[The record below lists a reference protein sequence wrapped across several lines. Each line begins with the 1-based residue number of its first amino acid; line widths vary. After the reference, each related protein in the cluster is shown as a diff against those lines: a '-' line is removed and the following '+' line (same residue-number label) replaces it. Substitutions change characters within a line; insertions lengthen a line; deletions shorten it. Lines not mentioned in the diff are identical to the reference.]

1 MPRYRIA
8 VLAAVLLFV
17 VTMPLYLHMK
27 RGPHKKTA
35 LLLKGLST
43 LIPTVLCIVGAAS
56 DAAPPGSWWMAVGL
70 MLCLIGD
77 VVLEL
82 HFITGMGAF
91 LLGHL
96 CYIGSFLSQ
105 KGPSLWIVGYFIPL
119 MMLVTLLF
127 VPLVPKLEKPRL
139 PYIVYVVVIVAMLSA
154 ALPLPFALGIRGV
167 LQAAG
172 AALFVLSDL
181 LLGRNLLTF
190 TNRLRDAVSL
200 SCYYAG
206 QYLLAVSVWCFAC
219 PG

>member
-1 MPRYRIA
+1 MPEYLIA
-8 VLAAVLLFV
+8 LLAALPLFA

-27 RGPHKKTA
+27 RGPHRKLA

-43 LIPTVLCIVGAAS
+43 LIPAALCFIGASSAS
-56 DAAPPGSWWMAVGL
+56 APPGSCWMATGL
-70 MLCLIGD
+70 ALCLVGD

-82 HFITGMGAF
+82 HFIAGMGAF

-96 CYIGSFLSQ
+96 CYIGGFLSQ

-119 MMLVTLLF
+119 MTLVTLLF
-127 VPLVPKLEKPRL
+127 LPLLPKLEKPRT
-139 PYIVYVVVIVAMLSA
+139 PYIVYVVVIVGMLSA
-154 ALPLPFALGIRGV
+154 ALPLPFALGARGV

-172 AALFVLSDL
+172 ASLFVLSDL
-181 LLGRNLLTF
+181 LLARNMLTF
-190 TNRLRDAVSL
+190 TNRVRDTVSL

-206 QYLLAVSVWCFAC
+206 QYLLAISVWCFAW